1 MTWRLPLFEQHP
13 ALARFP
19 VAGLL
24 AGPTRVEPLR
34 DHEFIFLKRDDLTAT
49 DYGGNKIRK
58 LDFLLAD
65 ACMRGRKTV
74 LAFGYAGSNFVAA
87 TAWHG
92 RKLGLR
98 TIGGL
103 LPQVHAGYIADN
115 LSVSVAAGATLFVR
129 SSEPALVAEALL
141 RAAAACLRDGALPML
156 IPPGGSSAL
165 GALGFVN
172 AALELRQQVDG
183 GAMPMP
189 RTIVL
194 PFSSMGSV
202 AGLAAGLQLAGMDA
216 RIVAVQVVG
225 ERHASGAKLSAL
237 LQRLVTLLRGAGV
250 AVADASALASR
261 IDVRIDYFGGEYARA
276 DASVRSAIDRFEQA
290 TGARAD
296 SAYTGKAL
304 ACLFAEKLQ
313 GPVLYWHTL
322 SATSRPP
329 GVPAARGEQLPV
341 GLRQYLAPPIG

>member
-1 MTWRLPLFEQHP
+1 MTLPLFEQHP
-13 ALARFP
+13 ALAKFP

-24 AGPTRVEPLR
+24 QGTTPVEPLR
-34 DHEFIFLKRDDLTAT
+34 DNAGIFLKRDDLTAT
-49 DYGGNKIRK
+49 DYGGNKVRK

-103 LPQVHAGYIADN
+103 LPQVHADYIADN
-115 LSVSVAAGATLFVR
+115 LAVSVAAGATLFVR
-129 SSEPALVAEALL
+129 SSEPTLLAEALL
-141 RAAAACLRDGALPML
+141 RAAAACLGDQALPML

-183 GAMPMP
+183 GAMPIP

-225 ERHASGAKLSAL
+225 ERHASAARLSVL

-250 AVADASALASR
+250 AVTDASSLASR
-261 IDVRIDYFGGEYARA
+261 IDIRTGYYGGEYARA
-276 DASVRSAIDRFEQA
+276 DASVRRAIDRFEQA
-290 TGARAD
+290 TDARAD
-296 SAYTGKAL
+296 GAYTGKAL
-304 ACLFAEKLQ
+304 ACLFAERLQ

-322 SATSRPP
+322 SAARRPP

-341 GLRQYLAPPIG
+341 GLRHYLASPGG